1 MKVSCFTQG
10 QRQREPERP
19 WNVLYLPS
27 ATDLLVLVTE
37 SVWKYHR
44 PRPVGPIE
52 SPRHILIRLPLGPLR
67 RLSPHREDARG
78 RDDAQYMSRYH
89 RDAYGR
95 DPDGP
100 NYSAAGYGDGP
111 QDPPP
116 PPDEHLYDTPQRLAD
131 GSTMPPRRSPPRV
144 GAAEVSADVGSG
156 RKGGAAHL
164 AVPDGARAAEPVAAH
179 ERVRHAR
186 RGRVEGARAAP

>member
-1 MKVSCFTQG
+1 M
-10 QRQREPERP
+10 
-19 WNVLYLPS
+19 
-27 ATDLLVLVTE
+27 
-37 SVWKYHR
+37 
-44 PRPVGPIE
+44 
-52 SPRHILIRLPLGPLR
+52 GPLR

-78 RDDAQYMSRYH
+78 RDDAQYMSRYR

-116 PPDEHLYDTPQRLAD
+116 PPDEHLYDAPQRFAD

-144 GAAEVSADVGSG
+144 GAAEVSPGPSPAPSPVQRGVHPRDPSVDGSRHLSSESSSALSRPSLAAAKEANVALDDRQRRRRSARDLMRTQAG
-156 RKGGAAHL
+156 KIDPSKSFDSVSGYSSRSGGGAYTTL
-164 AVPDGARAAEPVAAH
+164 
-179 ERVRHAR
+179 
-186 RGRVEGARAAP
+186 